1 MIEKMAEVV
10 GVSPQAFIATIVVIA
25 VIVIVLLIKT
35 KFDEKKGV
43 NSQEKADIRK
53 LIDNLVPDGTQYMA
67 AYAHSKEVYGSR
79 SMRRE
84 VYHYYAVGFRPTQ
97 ADHIWVIPIGV
108 EAGRIVYTKAGRF
121 DASNLSHVGGNEF
134 CLQLH
139 FPGLKDIYALQVDE
153 SNTKFGKEC
162 QVNIQQPEEAEA
174 FRGFAK
180 AFQERVNTTL
190 GVNRKGRPIKN
201 K

>member
-1 MIEKMAEVV
+1 MIEKMADAV
-10 GVSPQAFIATIVVIA
+10 GVSPQAFIAAIVVIA
-25 VIVIVLLIKT
+25 VFVIIFLIKMH
-35 KFDEKKGV
+35 FDEKKGV
-43 NSQEKADIRK
+43 NSQEKGDIRK

-79 SMRRE
+79 TMRRE

-108 EAGRIVYTKAGRF
+108 ENGKIVYTQAARY
-121 DASNLSHVGGNEF
+121 DTANLAYVGGNEF

-139 FPGLKDIYALQVDE
+139 FPGVKDVCALQVEE

-180 AFQERVNTTL
+180 AFQERINTAL
-190 GVNRKGRPIKN
+190 GVNHKGKPLK